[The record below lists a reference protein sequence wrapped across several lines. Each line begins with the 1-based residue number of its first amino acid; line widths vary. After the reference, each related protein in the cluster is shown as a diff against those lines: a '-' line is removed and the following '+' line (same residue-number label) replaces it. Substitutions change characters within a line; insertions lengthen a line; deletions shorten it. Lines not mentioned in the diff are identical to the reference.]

1 MTFIEHTH
9 KASQQVNMLTQPG
22 EFSGFKSFLKKTIEQ
37 PKLPWSGTGK
47 KNRKTQVNTEELQV
61 FLRIETNFF
70 SNLFKFSLSAGEEK
84 EKQIY

>member
-37 PKLPWSGTGK
+37 PKLPWSSTGK
-47 KNRKTQVNTEELQV
+47 KKKKKEEDSSEYWRAASV
-61 FLRIETNFF
+61 
-70 SNLFKFSLSAGEEK
+70 S
-84 EKQIY
+84 